1 MGYFWKL
8 ITQRRIEP
16 SVRDAEDAKEYKIQ
30 DQRMTRMN
38 ANELGIKYRSSK
50 FTPLPQSPVPSPQSP
65 LENIANNSKTLPTNR
80 RKSRKAVDGLQ
91 LGLMVLASVLV
102 TGALAGIVAY
112 IVIQSAGSFQLS
124 FIFGPLRTSL
134 VPMIASTAWTVLV
147 SLAIALPVGIMT
159 AIYLHEYA
167 YQSKLSKALGLAV
180 DTLAGIPSIIY
191 GLFGL
196 LFFCRLF
203 NLGQSIIAGG
213 LTLSIM
219 ILPVIIRTTEEA
231 LKTVPD
237 SFREGSLSLGATKI
251 QTISHVVLPPAMPG
265 ILTAAILAVGRV
277 VGESA
282 PVLLTVGIARN
293 LPKTIFEPGRTLTI
307 HLYYLTKEALS
318 PDDFA
323 QAFTAAAVLI
333 ILVLVINT
341 AVKAVGASLG
351 ETGENLE

>member
-1 MGYFWKL
+1 MKHIL
-8 ITQRRIEP
+8 
-16 SVRDAEDAKEYKIQ
+16 K
-30 DQRMTRMN
+30 
-38 ANELGIKYRSSK
+38 
-50 FTPLPQSPVPSPQSP
+50 
-65 LENIANNSKTLPTNR
+65 
-80 RKSRKAVDGLQ
+80 RKVFSRKTSDTILYS
-91 LGLMVLASVLV
+91 LMVIASITVGAAL
-102 TGALAGIVAY
+102 TGIIAY
-112 IVIQSAGSFQLS
+112 ILIQSAGGIKPTV
-124 FIFGPLRTSL
+124 IFGAGSNSL
-134 VPMIASTAWTVLV
+134 LPMIVSTAWTVAV

-159 AIYLHEYA
+159 AIYLQEYA
-167 YQSKLSKALGLAV
+167 SKSKISRILGLAI

-196 LFFCRLF
+196 LLFCRVL

-237 SFREGSLSLGATKI
+237 SFREGSLSLGATKF
-251 QTISHVVLPPAMPG
+251 QTIIHAVLPPSLPG

-307 HLYYLTKEALS
+307 HLYYLTKEAIS
-318 PDDFA
+318 PDDFSN
-323 QAFTAAAVLI
+323 AFTAAAVLI
-333 ILVLVINT
+333 IMILIINT
-341 AVKAVGASLG
+341 IVKLIGKSFKY
-351 ETGENLE
+351 TGENVD

>member
-1 MGYFWKL
+1 M
-8 ITQRRIEP
+8 
-16 SVRDAEDAKEYKIQ
+16 
-30 DQRMTRMN
+30 
-38 ANELGIKYRSSK
+38 SSLK
-50 FTPLPQSPVPSPQSP
+50 
-65 LENIANNSKTLPTNR
+65 K
-80 RKSRKAVDGLQ
+80 RKAIDGL
-91 LGLMVLASVLV
+91 LYGLMIAASAAV
-102 TGALAGIVAY
+102 GAALIGIIAY
-112 IVIQSAGSFQLS
+112 ILFQSAGMMKLS
-124 FIFGPLRTSL
+124 IIFGPVNESL
-134 VPMIASTAWTVLV
+134 LPMIAATAWTVLV
-147 SLAIALPVGIMT
+147 SLAIALPIGIMT
-159 AIYLHEYA
+159 AIYRHEYA
-167 YQSKLSKALGLAV
+167 KRSKSSRILGLAI

-196 LFFCRLF
+196 LIFCRFF

-251 QTISHVVLPPAMPG
+251 QTILHVVLPPALPG
-265 ILTAAILAVGRV
+265 ILTSAILAAGRV

-307 HLYYLTKEALS
+307 HLYYLTKEAIA

-323 QAFTAAAVLI
+323 HAFTAAAVLI
-333 ILVLVINT
+333 ILVLIINT
-341 AVKAVGASLG
+341 AVKIAGKGLGAA
-351 ETGENLE
+351 GENVD